1 MIIRKEKS
9 TKPPAKVRRVYAEWE
24 DVQLVSGAKSE
35 KRNPK
40 LDLKQ
45 QETECFFIVLI

>member
-1 MIIRKEKS
+1 MQDDKQEGEINKNHPQIIK
-9 TKPPAKVRRVYAEWE
+9 RVYAEWE
-24 DVQLVSGAKSE
+24 DVRLLNGAKSE

-45 QETECFFIVLI
+45 